1 MVPTPM
7 QEVIQALTYR
17 GANASITDVQGNTPA
32 MLADIHGHSDVATYL
47 RHLEESS
54 ST

>member
-1 MVPTPM
+1 MTGNL
-7 QEVIQALTYR
+7 EVIQVLIQG
-17 GANASITDVQGNTPA
+17 GADVSITDVRGNTPA
-32 MLADIHGHSDVATYL
+32 MLADAHGHSNVATYL

>member
-1 MVPTPM
+1 M
-7 QEVIQALTYR
+7 IQVLIR
-17 GANASITDVQGNTPA
+17 GGADVSITDVRGNTPA
-32 MLADIHGHSDVATYL
+32 MLADAHGHSNVATYL